1 MNPFFIIVF
10 LIYTA
15 INAYIFYKTRRVIP
29 HEKIVRY
36 LFSVV
41 FVFLYGAFFVVMLG
55 RNVIPL
61 GMQKILYFPGTC
73 WLGIMFYLFLFFL
86 LTDLVWGLACL
97 FRLFK
102 KSGNFLKIQVL
113 TGYILTAGL
122 MIYGYYRFTHP
133 EISEQDIV
141 INKSAG
147 IYKELKIV
155 GLSDLHLGVNIDKNR
170 LKKIVQLANRQNPD
184 LILIAGDIID
194 NNVLPLMRE
203 KMWEEFG
210 QMRAPLGVYA
220 CLGNH
225 EYLSGIEPSMDFL
238 RKTNIR
244 LLVDSVVLIDNS
256 FWLVGRDDIQGN
268 PNRKPLVDLVAE
280 TDTSLPLFLLDHEP
294 VNLNDAEQNNIDLQ
308 FSGHTHFGQIFPIN
322 LLVKRMYET
331 AYGYARKGNT
341 QYYISSGIGLWGPPV
356 RIGTNSEV
364 AVFNVLLSQRS
375 GEPQ

>member
-29 HEKIVRY
+29 QGKIVKF

-41 FVFLYGAFFVVMLG
+41 FFFLYSAFLVAMLG
-55 RNVIPL
+55 RNTFPL

-86 LTDLVWGLACL
+86 LTDLVWGLGRL

-102 KSGNFLKIQVL
+102 KQGNFLKIQVS
-113 TGYILTAGL
+113 TGYVLAAGL
-122 MIYGYYRFTHP
+122 MIYGYYHFTHP
-133 EISEQDIV
+133 KVSEQDIV

-147 IYKELKIV
+147 NYKELKIV
-155 GLSDLHLGVNIDKNR
+155 GLSDLHLGVNIDKNK
-170 LKKIVQLANRQNPD
+170 LKRFVQLVNTQNPD
-184 LILIAGDIID
+184 LILIAGDIVD
-194 NNVLPLMRE
+194 NNVLPLMQE
-203 KMWEEFG
+203 KMWEEFE

-225 EYLSGIEPSMDFL
+225 EYLSDIKLSMNFL
-238 RKTNIR
+238 QKTNIR
-244 LLVDSVVLIDNS
+244 LLIDSAALIDNS
-256 FWLVGRDDIQGN
+256 FWLIGRDDIQGN
-268 PNRKPLVDLVAE
+268 PKRKPMVDLLAK
-280 TDTSLPLFLLDHEP
+280 TDTTYPLFLLDHEP
-294 VNLNDAEQNNIDLQ
+294 VNLNDAEQNGIDLQ
-308 FSGHTHFGQIFPIN
+308 FSGHTHSGQIWPFS

-331 AYGYARKGNT
+331 AYGYFRKGNT

-356 RIGTNSEV
+356 RIGTDSEV
-364 AVFNVLLSQRS
+364 VVLKVKIAQK
-375 GEPQ
+375 P